1 MPFVV
6 QVFDGHGGTLNRE
19 ALSCHNHAMFPSA
32 LQDLRFALRYFR
44 RSPAFTLTVILTL
57 ALGIGATTS
66 IFSLV
71 DGILLSPLPF
81 PHADRLVAI
90 GTLNFPPEFLPSIL
104 RPEAMP

>member
-32 LQDLRFALRYFR
+32 LQDFRFALRYFR

-81 PHADRLVAI
+81 PQERLGGI
-90 GTLNFPPEFLPSIL
+90 GQ
-104 RPEAMP
+104 